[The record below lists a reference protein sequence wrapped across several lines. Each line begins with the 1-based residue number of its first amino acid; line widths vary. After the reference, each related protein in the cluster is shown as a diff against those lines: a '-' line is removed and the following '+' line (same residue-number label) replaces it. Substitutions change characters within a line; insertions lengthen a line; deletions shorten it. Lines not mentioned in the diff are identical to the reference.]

1 MKANTFRAILIC
13 LTFFIARNSCAQ
25 SIIPEKATDI
35 SPLLI
40 GEMAPDLVLK
50 NSKSGDVK
58 LTDLIK
64 SRPTVLIF
72 YRGGWCPYCNL
83 HLAELQTIEQQILEL
98 GYQIIAISPDSPS
111 NLRASIEKHKLNYSL
126 LSDADMELSK
136 AFGLA
141 YSVPEASRERLN
153 KASDGRNTGMLPVP
167 SVFVFNQLGE
177 IMFEY
182 INPDYKKRLKGN
194 MLLAV
199 LKELKQ

>member
-1 MKANTFRAILIC
+1 MKAFLFRAVLIC
-13 LTFFIARNSCAQ
+13 LTFLIARNAYGQ
-25 SIIPEKATDI
+25 TIMPEKATDI

-153 KASDGRNTGMLPVP
+153 MASDGRNTGMLPVS

-194 MLLAV
+194 LLLAV